1 MPKQIENPKLR
12 LVEDDIEVNEN
23 QAFEKMLNKKLKEVS
38 DLFDSYLNVLKEIN
52 LKREELNKQEETVQI
67 ELSGLNGAKV
77 VINQLLLD
85 LK

>member
-1 MPKQIENPKLR
+1 MPKKIENPKLR
-12 LVEDDIEVNEN
+12 LVDEDNEVNEIK
-23 QAFEKMLNKKLKEVS
+23 AFEKMLNKKLKEVS
-38 DLFDSYLNVLKEIN
+38 DLFDNYVNVLKEIN

>member
-1 MPKQIENPKLR
+1 MTKKIENPKLR
-12 LVEDDIEVNEN
+12 LVEDDNVINEN
-23 QAFEKMLNKKLKEVS
+23 AVFEKMLNKKLKEVS
-38 DLFDSYLNVLKEIN
+38 DLFDSYVNVLKEIN